1 VRFREKVQEMLHE
14 ELKES
19 LASLKRKCLEL
30 EKILAIDDKKKQLSE
45 IEASAADPKLWEN
58 QDLAR
63 KLMQEKSLLEKMVRQ
78 WETLRDQLD
87 EQTLLLEMASES
99 ELGELALE
107 VKKLQALA
115 GELEIAM
122 LFSGEYDQNDA
133 ILSINAGAGG
143 TDAQDWGQI
152 LLRMYTRWA
161 EKKGFTVQ
169 LPDISYGEEA
179 GIKSATL
186 LISGPNAYGHLR
198 NEAGVHR
205 LVRISPFSSEGKRH
219 TSFVAV
225 EVTPELTE
233 DIKIEIN
240 PGDLRVDTYRASGPG
255 GQNVNKVSS
264 AIRITHLP
272 TGIVTQSQSDRSQ
285 HNNRDT
291 AMRMLKAKL
300 HEMMV
305 LQRKEKI
312 DELVGE
318 KRKIEWGSQIR
329 SYVFQ
334 PYTLVKDNRTGV
346 EVGDVESVIDG
357 EIDPFIE
364 GSLRAKIQ

>member
-1 VRFREKVQEMLHE
+1 LAV
-14 ELKES
+14 LKQKS
-19 LASLKRKCLEL
+19 LEL
-30 EKILAIDDKKKQLSE
+30 EKVLSIDEKKKSLGE
-45 IEASAADPKLWEN
+45 IETRSADPNLWADQER
-58 QDLAR
+58 AR
-63 KLMQEKSLLEKMVRQ
+63 KLMQEKSLLEKEIKQ
-78 WETLRDQLD
+78 WEALRDRVD
-87 EQTLLLEMASES
+87 EQLLLLEMASEE
-99 ELGELALE
+99 ELGQLGLE
-107 VKKLQALA
+107 VKKLHDLA
-115 GELEIAM
+115 AEVETAT
-122 LFSGEYDQNDA
+122 LFTEEYDQNNA
-133 ILSINAGAGG
+133 ILYINAGAGG
-143 TDAQDWGQI
+143 TDAQDWGEI
-152 LLRMYTRWA
+152 LMRMYTRWC
-161 EKKGFTVQ
+161 EKKGFSVE

-186 LISGPNAYGHLR
+186 MISGPYAYGYLK

-240 PGDLRVDTYRASGPG
+240 PNDLRVDTYRASGPG

-264 AIRITHLP
+264 AVRITHLP

-285 HNNRDT
+285 HANRDT
-291 AMRMLKAKL
+291 ALRLLKAKL
-300 HEMMV
+300 HEMM
-305 LQRKEKI
+305 LRQRKEKI
-312 DELVGE
+312 EELAGE

-346 EVGDVESVIDG
+346 EVGDVQGVVDG

-364 GSLRAKIQ
+364 AALRAKI